1 MFEEFTLPGFVLDAV
16 EKMGWEEPTP
26 IQSLVIPQALE
37 GADILG
43 GAPTGTGKSAAFL
56 LPIIARLAQR
66 PRKGVQC
73 IILEPTRELAVQV
86 MSVAQKLLESQDEAL
101 SSGEGEIVEP
111 ITCGSII
118 GGEDRAKQR
127 DSLPTIVCATPGRL
141 QEFLKKSWFD
151 SRDVEILVIDEADC
165 MLDMGFRDDIA
176 NITIKLDRRYQT
188 MLFSATL
195 EGFGVRDFAS
205 NVLNNPFEVKVGESE
220 ESQEKLPE
228 LLQSRAYYAAND
240 TQKVKILLHLLNTV
254 KGKSIIFV
262 RTKDNLSKLS
272 SILKRQGTAFAS
284 LKGESSQQERKA
296 ALRRF
301 SDGEVSLLIAT
312 DVASRGLDL
321 EDVAYVYN
329 FDLPSKG
336 EIYVHRAGRTARAGA
351 KGVVI
356 SLVQADE
363 FATLERIE
371 RYTERT
377 IERRSIKGL
386 CASFDEVGV
395 VHQSEKKR
403 GRASPNGGF
412 DKKAKEDKKPRKKV
426 RLRDKKNKGKPDF
439 AAKRQKKAARLVGK
453 TQEPTPADNG
463 SAVQE

>member
-1 MFEEFTLPGFVLDAV
+1 MFEEFTLPGFILDAI

-26 IQSLVIPQALE
+26 VQSLVIPAALE

-56 LPIIARLAQR
+56 LPVIARLAQR

-73 IILEPTRELAVQV
+73 IILEPTRELAIQI
-86 MSVAQKLLESQDEAL
+86 MNVARDLLASQDEAIE
-101 SSGEGEIVEP
+101 SGEGEITEA
-111 ITCGSII
+111 ITAGTII
-118 GGEDRAKQR
+118 GGEDRARQR
-127 DSLPTIVCATPGRL
+127 DELPNIVCATPGRL
-141 QEFLKKSWFD
+141 QEFLKKGWFD
-151 SRDVEILVIDEADC
+151 SRDVEILVIDEADR

-176 NITIKLDRRYQT
+176 EITRQLDRRYQT

-205 NVLNNPFEVKVGESE
+205 NVLNNPHEVSAGESE
-220 ESQEKLPE
+220 QSSEKLPE

-240 TQKVKILLHLLNTV
+240 SQKVKILFHLLTTV
-254 KGKSIIFV
+254 QGKSIIFV
-262 RTKDNLSKLS
+262 RTRDNLSRLAAL
-272 SILKRQGTAFAS
+272 LKRQGMAFAS
-284 LKGESSQQERKA
+284 LQGESSQQERKA

-301 SDGEVSLLIAT
+301 SDGEVSILIAT

-321 EDVAYVYN
+321 EDVTHVYN

-371 RYTERT
+371 RYTGRT
-377 IERRSIKGL
+377 VERRAIKGL
-386 CASFDEVGV
+386 CASFEEVGV

-403 GRASPNGGF
+403 SRASPNGGF
-412 DKKAKEDKKPRKKV
+412 DKKAREDKKPRKKV

-439 AAKRQKKAARLVGK
+439 AAKREKKAARLAGRVNAGAA
-453 TQEPTPADNG
+453 QGSEPDR
-463 SAVQE
+463 QQ

>member
-16 EKMGWEEPTP
+16 EKMGWDAPTP

-73 IILEPTRELAVQV
+73 IILEPTRELAIQI
-86 MSVAQKLLESQDEAL
+86 MSVAQKILESQDEAL
-101 SSGEGEIVEP
+101 HSGEGEIVEP
-111 ITCGSII
+111 ITCGTII
-118 GGEDRAKQR
+118 GGEDRSKQR
-127 DSLPTIVCATPGRL
+127 EGLPTIVCATPGRL
-141 QEFLKKSWFD
+141 QEFLKKSWLD
-151 SRDVEILVIDEADC
+151 SRDVEILVIDEADR

-176 NITIKLDRRYQT
+176 NITCQLDRRYQT

-205 NVLNNPFEVKVGESE
+205 KVLNEPFEVKVGESE

-240 TQKVKILLHLLNTV
+240 TQKVKILLHLLTTV

-272 SILKRQGTAFAS
+272 SLLKRQGMAFAS

-301 SDGEVSLLIAT
+301 SDGEVSLLLAT

-371 RYTERT
+371 RYTDRP
-377 IERRSIKGL
+377 IERRAIKGL
-386 CASFDEVGV
+386 CASFEEVGV

-412 DKKAKEDKKPRKKV
+412 DKKAKDDKMPRKKI

-439 AAKRQKKAARLVGK
+439 AAKRQKKAARLAQSEASAAK
-453 TQEPTPADNG
+453 PNDQE
-463 SAVQE
+463 

>member
-151 SRDVEILVIDEADC
+151 SRDVEILVIDEADR

-176 NITIKLDRRYQT
+176 NITIKLDCRYQT

>member
-101 SSGEGEIVEP
+101 SSGEGEIVES

-151 SRDVEILVIDEADC
+151 SRDVEILVIDEADR

>member
-16 EKMGWEEPTP
+16 EKMWWEEPTP

-151 SRDVEILVIDEADC
+151 SRDVEILVIDEADR

>member
-151 SRDVEILVIDEADC
+151 SRDVEILVIDEADR

-439 AAKRQKKAARLVGK
+439 AAKRQKKAARLAGK

>member
-86 MSVAQKLLESQDEAL
+86 MSVAQKLLESQGEAL

-151 SRDVEILVIDEADC
+151 SRDVEILVIDEADR

-439 AAKRQKKAARLVGK
+439 AAKRQKKAERLVGK
-453 TQEPTPADNG
+453 TQQPTPADNG
-463 SAVQE
+463 SAAQE